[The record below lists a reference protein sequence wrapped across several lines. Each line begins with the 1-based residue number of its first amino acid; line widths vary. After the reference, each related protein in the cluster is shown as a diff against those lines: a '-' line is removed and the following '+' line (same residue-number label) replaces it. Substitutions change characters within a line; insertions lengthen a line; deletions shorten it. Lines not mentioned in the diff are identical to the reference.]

1 MKHLVYRFLSI
12 AIIAA
17 LFSLSSCTEEENT
30 LPTLTSTE
38 VTNIEEDT
46 AILKCAVDSD
56 GGLQVTARGFCWSIS
71 ADPTLENNN
80 GFTQEGEGVGEFT
93 NTISQLSPNTSYQVR
108 SYGTNR
114 LGTAYGEVQTFSTS
128 MALPTVSTVSVSS
141 ITWNA
146 ATVAGNATSG
156 GGGDITERG
165 FCWSTAEEPT
175 IDDEKLQ
182 KGEGLGEFSLV
193 VENLTPEQTYY
204 LRAYAI
210 NAKGVTYGETISFT
224 TLEEPLNVPDN
235 HHMLL
240 GNPSSAT
247 DDILNANDYLMVKD
261 QFHLS
266 YNNTTR
272 TANWV
277 SWHLNTSYLG
287 DVGRQD
293 DFRTDYSLP
302 SSWYRVSETSYRYSG
317 FDRGHLC
324 PSADRTATIAA
335 NSETFLMTNMMPQAP
350 RNNQGIWAAL
360 ETYSRNLAKSGKELY
375 IVAGPHGQGGEGSN
389 GYAET
394 IDNNNIVVPSTTWKI
409 IVVLN
414 NGDND
419 LDRINT
425 NTRVIAVIMPNTQ
438 EVVGTKWYDYRV
450 SVNDVEELT
459 GFDFL
464 SNVST
469 SIQEVIEAVVD
480 NVPI

>member
-1 MKHLVYRFLSI
+1 M
-12 AIIAA
+12 
-17 LFSLSSCTEEENT
+17 
-30 LPTLTSTE
+30 
-38 VTNIEEDT
+38 
-46 AILKCAVDSD
+46 
-56 GGLQVTARGFCWSIS
+56 
-71 ADPTLENNN
+71 
-80 GFTQEGEGVGEFT
+80 
-93 NTISQLSPNTSYQVR
+93 
-108 SYGTNR
+108 
-114 LGTAYGEVQTFSTS
+114 LGTAYGEIQTFSTS

-146 ATVAGNATSG
+146 AAVAGDATSG

-210 NAKGVTYGETISFT
+210 NAKGVAYGETISFT

-324 PSADRTATIAA
+324 PSGDRTATVAA
-335 NSETFLMTNMMPQAP
+335 NSETFLMTNMMPQSP
-350 RNNQGIWAAL
+350 NNNRITWAAL
-360 ETYSRNLAKSGKELY
+360 ETYCRNLAKSGKELY
-375 IVAGPHGQGGEGSN
+375 IVAGPHGQGGTGSN

-394 IDNNNIVVPSTTWKI
+394 IDNDNIVVPSTTWKI

-419 LDRINT
+419 LERINT

-438 EVVGTKWYDYRV
+438 DVNNYKWYDYRV